1 MSDYQPL
8 EIRVFYRSHTHLPV
22 WEVVEQAGIWKELN
36 VKAAFEYCD
45 SSSVAEAALFDGSVQ
60 YVSGNHISP
69 YGLVAKGKPIVSLA
83 SPSNSV
89 NDKLISRA
97 PVKSIGELKGKRL
110 ADTTVLDSGG
120 GYNHIRGNHMMYVL
134 RAGMR
139 LDDVKWIEIAD
150 IMSEEFRGK
159 QMEAVKEGKADA
171 AMATGAAEKFQREG
185 FHVLELGRLPM
196 VNGPTLTSTL
206 TTLRGKD
213 RLAERLV
220 KALVMGIAY
229 ARQHQEE
236 TERILAD
243 LRRRVPESNATYNS
257 VAKLLAKP
265 YPDHEAIANAYELC
279 CMKDPKA
286 KELSPVSL
294 WDLHYLR
301 ELDVSGFIDGL
312 YTPAR

>member
-1 MSDYQPL
+1 MSEYQPI
-8 EIRVFYRSHTHLPV
+8 EIRAYYRSHTHLPV
-22 WEVVEQAGIWKELN
+22 WEVVEQAGIWKQLN

-45 SSSVAEAALFDGSVQ
+45 SSSVAEAALFDGTVH

-97 PVKSIGELKGKRL
+97 PIKSIGELKGKRL
-110 ADTTVLDSGG
+110 ADTTVLDQGG
-120 GYNHIRGNHMMYVL
+120 GYNHLRGNHMMYVL

-139 LDDVKWIEIAD
+139 LDDVKWVEIAD
-150 IMSEEFRGK
+150 IMSEEFRAQ

-171 AMATGAAEKFQREG
+171 AMATGAAEKFEKEG

-206 TTLRGKD
+206 TTLKSKD

-220 KALVMGIAY
+220 KALVLGIHY
-229 ARQHQEE
+229 ARSHQQE
-236 TERILAD
+236 TERILAG
-243 LRRRVPESNATYNS
+243 LRQRVPESNATYNS
-257 VAKLLAKP
+257 VAKLLPKP
-265 YPDHEAIANAYELC
+265 YPDHQAIANAYELC

-286 KELSPVSL
+286 KELSPIAL

-301 ELDVSGFIDGL
+301 ELDDSGFIDRL
-312 YTPAR
+312 YGE

>member
-1 MSDYQPL
+1 MSDYQPIEL
-8 EIRVFYRSHTHLPV
+8 HAFYRSHTHLPV
-22 WEVVEQAGIWKELN
+22 WEVVDKAGVWKDLN
-36 VKAAFEYCD
+36 IKATFEYCD
-45 SSSVAEAALFDGSVQ
+45 SSSVAEAALFNGTIQ

-97 PVKSIGELKGKRL
+97 PIKSIGELKGKRL

-171 AMATGAAEKFQREG
+171 AMATGAAEKFEKEG
-185 FHVLELGRLPM
+185 FHVLEIGRLPM

-206 TTLRGKD
+206 TTLKSKD
-213 RLAERLV
+213 RLGERLV

-229 ARQHQEE
+229 ARRHREE

-301 ELDVSGFIDGL
+301 ELDDSGFIDGL
-312 YTPAR
+312 YAGK

>member
-1 MSDYQPL
+1 MSDYQPI
-8 EIRVFYRSHTHLPV
+8 EIRAFYRSHTHLPV
-22 WEVVEQAGIWKELN
+22 WEVVEKAGIWNQLN
-36 VKAAFEYCD
+36 VQATFEYCD
-45 SSSVAEAALFDGSVQ
+45 SSSIAEAALFDGTVH

-69 YGLVAKGKPIVSLA
+69 YGLVAKGKPIVSFA

-97 PVKSIGELKGKRL
+97 PIKSIAELKGKRL
-110 ADTTVLDSGG
+110 ADTTVLDQGG

-134 RAGMR
+134 RAGMK
-139 LDDVKWIEIAD
+139 LEDVKWVEIAD

-171 AMATGAAEKFQREG
+171 AMATGAAEKFEKEG
-185 FHVLELGRLPM
+185 FQVLDLGRLPM

-206 TTLRGKD
+206 TTLKSKD

-229 ARQHQEE
+229 ARRHPEE
-236 TERILAD
+236 TERILVD

-265 YPDHEAIANAYELC
+265 YPDHEAIANAYALC

-301 ELDVSGFIDGL
+301 ELDDSGFIDGL
-312 YTPAR
+312 YAGK